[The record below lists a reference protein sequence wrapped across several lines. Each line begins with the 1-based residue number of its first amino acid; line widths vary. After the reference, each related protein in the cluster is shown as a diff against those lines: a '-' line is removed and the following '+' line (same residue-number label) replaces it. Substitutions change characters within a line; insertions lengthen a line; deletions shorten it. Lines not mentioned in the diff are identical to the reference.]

1 MPQAQ
6 LPFFPSGSTEI
17 NINLAFE
24 KREGRI
30 TYFNGTLPVFSHDED
45 DRPTFLM
52 IVSQFYVNGNA
63 TQAELCRAFGVPA
76 ITLKRAVKKYRE
88 QGTSGFYKPRHT
100 RGTTILT
107 PEVLTQAQEL
117 LNQGEVIRDAAKTL
131 GIKSNTLN
139 KAVLDGRLHK
149 PVKKRAR
156 LNTDSA

>member
-149 PVKKRAR
+149 PVKKKSK
-156 LNTDSA
+156 TQH